1 MSKNNSKS
9 TWLVLVSGSAVGLL
23 ASLLQ
28 TIERISYAKN
38 PNVHLQCDISSVFS
52 CRNVFDAWQ
61 SSFFGFSNSL
71 VCMIF
76 FGIILG
82 IGLSG
87 LTASLA
93 KWLRL
98 AGQYA
103 SLFFLGFGAW
113 YLYQSA
119 YSIGYICIFCSA
131 CYGGVIAINWAW
143 LRLNYQDL
151 PWLKKHSKRFEKLI
165 KSDTDTL
172 FWVLYGIGI
181 ACMIAF
187 RFWYR

>member
-1 MSKNNSKS
+1 M
-9 TWLVLVSGSAVGLL
+9 VSGSAVGLL
-23 ASLLQ
+23 ASLFQ
-28 TIERISYAKN
+28 TIERINYAKN
-38 PNVHLQCDISSVFS
+38 PNVHLQCDISSIFS

-76 FGIILG
+76 FGVLLG
-82 IGLSG
+82 VGLAG
-87 LTASLA
+87 LASS
-93 KWLRL
+93 KISRWLRL
-98 AGQYA
+98 LGHYL

-131 CYGGVIAINWAW
+131 CYTGVIALNWAW
-143 LRLNYQDL
+143 LRLNYSDL
-151 PWLKKHSKRFEKLI
+151 PWFKKRTQSFEKLMQ
-165 KSDTDTL
+165 KDTDTL
-172 FWVLYGIGI
+172 LWVLYAIGI